1 VTERARSPS
10 LPFTKKGQPDRR
22 TGLEV
27 SIRHFSEIFAAVC
40 PSVCHPSEAFPPWV
54 AARAFRSAAAHE
66 LVHSA
71 ESDEARAHAAL
82 PAVASVAASS
92 REHGPG
98 VPDAAFPAAE
108 ARVANSEEVACPD
121 VNCSDAQSAPAGV

>member
-1 VTERARSPS
+1 M
-10 LPFTKKGQPDRR
+10 
-22 TGLEV
+22 
-27 SIRHFSEIFAAVC
+27 
-40 PSVCHPSEAFPPWV
+40 

-108 ARVANSEEVACPD
+108 AQVANSEEVACPD
-121 VNCSDAQSAPAGV
+121 VNCSDAQSAPAGVQFPAARYSDDHSPDERCPDAEVAALAPAAS

>member
-1 VTERARSPS
+1 M
-10 LPFTKKGQPDRR
+10 F
-22 TGLEV
+22 
-27 SIRHFSEIFAAVC
+27 SIRYFSEIFVAVC
-40 PSVCHPSEAFPPWV
+40 LSVCHPSEAFPPWV

-92 REHGPG
+92 RGPGPG

-108 ARVANSEEVACPD
+108 AQVADSGEVAVPD
-121 VNCSDAQSAPAGV
+121 GDCSAVQSAPAGGL